1 MECDNNYVLSNSIC
15 VQLDSS
21 QCNMKNTATITYY
34 ASNGVCCPETYYW
47 NKDENVCEEIPD
59 SNCK

>member
-21 QCNMKNTATITYY
+21 QCNMKNTASTTYY
-34 ASNGVCCPETYYW
+34 NSNGVCCPLNKYW
-47 NKDENVCEEIPD
+47 NKDQ
-59 SNCK
+59 